1 MRPRVLL
8 YTLPPSG
15 GDFFPISLGYIA
27 ASLKADDIEAVV
39 AEVDQITKHTSR
51 EIRIL

>member
-8 YTLPPSG
+8 YTLAPSG

-27 ASLKADDIEAVV
+27 ASLKAHDIEAVV
-39 AEVDQITKHTSR
+39 AEVDQITKRTD
-51 EIRIL
+51 